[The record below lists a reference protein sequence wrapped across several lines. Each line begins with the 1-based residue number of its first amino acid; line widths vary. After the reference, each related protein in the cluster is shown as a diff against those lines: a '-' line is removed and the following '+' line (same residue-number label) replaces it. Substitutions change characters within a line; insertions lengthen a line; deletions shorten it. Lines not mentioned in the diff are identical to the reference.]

1 MKRAT
6 VVGIFLL
13 WISCWGAAL
22 GKTPADFQREALDLM
37 KVKKWQ
43 QAHQVLQKCIDQFD
57 QRAKALYGPKFGWFW
72 YHKGFCEMKLER
84 WDDAISVLEL
94 NIDLFPDFPSAY
106 DAMGEAYTC
115 SGQESEA
122 IACYERS
129 LSIDPNNAFAE
140 RKLRQLK
147 EANDKEP

>member
-72 YHKGFCEMKLER
+72 YHKGYCELKLKR
-84 WDDAISVLEL
+84 WE
-94 NIDLFPDFPSAY
+94 
-106 DAMGEAYTC
+106 DAMA
-115 SGQESEA
+115 SFKV
-122 IACYERS
+122 CYEKYSEPKIKERGPQ
-129 LSIDPNNAFAE
+129 LS
-140 RKLRQLK
+140 R
-147 EANDKEP
+147 